1 MDTLIAYKKGPSDA
15 VRNFLWQN
23 LVHKSRRKVVDP
35 LCCLIHTANVS
46 SKLASA
52 KPDDAPP
59 LFSRCLRFEPRHRF
73 ELRLRFRSACCLRSE
88 SRRHNEALRI
98 RREIIPASTRIRRGT
113 ACCARQTYLA
123 TALRISLSW
132 PLGVLSSTRCGSST
146 PANVSAQ
153 AIARPTNGHLAASV
167 AFPHSSKTFP
177 CNRFLQTANRQPSC

>member
-1 MDTLIAYKKGPSDA
+1 MSLANLPLQSRTTRHPCLAVAFASNHAIALNYA
-15 VRNFLWQN
+15 FAF
-23 LVHKSRRKVVDP
+23 VVP
-35 LCCLIHTANVS
+35 VAFVAPGFSPASCL
-46 SKLASA
+46 
-52 KPDDAPP
+52 
-59 LFSRCLRFEPRHRF
+59 RF

-167 AFPHSSKTFP
+167 APLHSRKTFP